1 MAPQDAFP
9 DFFRRVMCLKDGH
22 QLKQHERT
30 AYLVFIINV
39 FQVRHPGGLADKHLA
54 LAGLKDCFIHI

>member
-1 MAPQDAFP
+1 
-9 DFFRRVMCLKDGH
+9 MCLKDGH